1 MKLSDIVKSYRK
13 KHRMSL
19 RTFAERCDISH
30 TVIDHIEKEVNQ
42 IGTPYQPSLD
52 TLQKVANGMR
62 MSLNDLLNQMDDV
75 PVYVDEVDEMRD
87 MLKENDDLRMLL
99 SASSKLSPD
108 DIKQLYRIASLMG
121 KDAPTE

>member
-1 MKLSDIVKSYRK
+1 MKLSEIVRDYRK
-13 KHRMSL
+13 RHRMSL

-42 IGTPYQPSLD
+42 MGSPYQPSLD

-62 MSLNDLLNQMDDV
+62 MTLNELLNQMDDMN
-75 PVYVDEVDEMRD
+75 VYVNEVDEMRD

-99 SASSKLSPD
+99 SASSKLDAD

-121 KDAPTE
+121 KDK

>member
-1 MKLSDIVKSYRK
+1 MKLSEIVRNYRK
-13 KHRMSL
+13 KYRMSL
-19 RTFAERCDISH
+19 RTFADRCGLTH
-30 TVIDHIEKEVNQ
+30 PVIDHIEKEANQ
-42 IGTPYQPSLD
+42 SGTPYQPSLY

-62 MSLNDLLNQMDDV
+62 MSLNELLNQMDDMN
-75 PVYVDEVDEMRD
+75 VYVNEVDEMRD

-121 KDAPTE
+121 KDK

>member
-1 MKLSDIVKSYRK
+1 MTIGERIKYYRELIGMTQTELATRCHTSKQNIYKYENNLITNIPLERFTMIANVLQVKPTVLMGREEELKSD
-13 KHRMSL
+13 
-19 RTFAERCDISH
+19 
-30 TVIDHIEKEVNQ
+30 Q
-42 IGTPYQPSLD
+42 I
-52 TLQKVANGMR
+52 
-62 MSLNDLLNQMDDV
+62 
-75 PVYVDEVDEMRD
+75 DEMRD

>member
-1 MKLSDIVKSYRK
+1 MKLSEIVKEYRRS
-13 KHRMSL
+13 HRLSL
-19 RTFAERCDISH
+19 RTFADRCGLAH
-30 TVIDHIEKEVNQ
+30 TVIDRVEKEVNQ
-42 IGTPYQPSLD
+42 LGTPYQLSLD
-52 TLQKVANGMR
+52 TIQKLANGMR
-62 MSLNDLLNQMDDV
+62 MSMNELLNKMDDMK
-75 PVYVDEVDEMRD
+75 VYVNEVDEMRD